1 MRQYTIGLARSRFSE
16 VVTEAA
22 YGAQRVVLTRHGK
35 SVAAV
40 VPIADLEL
48 LQGLERIIDVEKA
61 RKALTEAAAHGG
73 SETPEGQARPMTV
86 RPSR

>member
-16 VVTEAA
+16 VVAEAS

-61 RKALTEAAAHGG
+61 RKALTEAA
-73 SETPEGQARPMTV
+73 V
-86 RPSR
+86 SRSSASNGVSVSSSD

>member
-73 SETPEGQARPMTV
+73 KLAL
-86 RPSR
+86 

>member
-1 MRQYTIGLARSRFSE
+1 MRQYTIGLARSRLSE
-16 VVTEAA
+16 VVSEAA
-22 YGAQRVVLTRHGK
+22 YGAQRVVLTRHGR

-61 RKALTEAAAHGG
+61 RKTLTEAA
-73 SETPEGQARPMTV
+73 PQRK
-86 RPSR
+86 

>member
-1 MRQYTIGLARSRFSE
+1 
-16 VVTEAA
+16 
-22 YGAQRVVLTRHGK
+22 
-35 SVAAV
+35 

-73 SETPEGQARPMTV
+73 KLAL
-86 RPSR
+86 